1 MSEDNR
7 WVCQQYLSKPMLID
21 GLKFD
26 IRFYVLVTSVEP
38 LRIWIHK
45 DGFLRLAT
53 HKYDEPTMK
62 NMDNLTMHL
71 TNYAINK
78 TSKNF
83 KHNNTDDIM
92 SGEGSKRHI
101 EWF

>member
-1 MSEDNR
+1 
-7 WVCQQYLSKPMLID
+7 
-21 GLKFD
+21 
-26 IRFYVLVTSVEP
+26 VLVTSVEP

-53 HKYDEPTMK
+53 QKYDEPTMK

-92 SGEGSKRHI
+92 SGQGSKRHI
-101 EWF
+101 EWFYKYVKEK